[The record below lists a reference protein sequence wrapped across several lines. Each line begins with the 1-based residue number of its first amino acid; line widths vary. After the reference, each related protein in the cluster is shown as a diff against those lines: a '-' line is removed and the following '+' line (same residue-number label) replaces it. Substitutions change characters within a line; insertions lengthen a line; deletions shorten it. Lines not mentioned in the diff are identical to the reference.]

1 MNYSVL
7 FHKRAEIEL
16 LESQKW
22 YAERSLK
29 ANEKFIEEILYSI
42 NLIKRNPLLFPIVF
56 DNKRKINLKNFPFSV
71 IYSIHNHKIFVIS
84 VFHHSR
90 NPGIWRQQ

>member
-42 NLIKRNPLLFPIVF
+42 NLIKRNPLLFPHCI
-56 DNKRKINLKNFPFSV
+56 R
-71 IYSIHNHKIFVIS
+71 
-84 VFHHSR
+84 
-90 NPGIWRQQ
+90 